1 MRRAAL
7 CVAALC
13 ALLAAGPA
21 AAEPDSDCAAK
32 VAAKVTGATYGTPT
46 DRYRHGALG
55 DPWEWASLEVSF
67 SRPLRCGPDHA
78 RASVILPV
86 DLVFEDVAPKL
97 VDLDADGE
105 PEILTVESHRRL
117 GARLAVYKHV
127 AGQIRR
133 VATTPHIGR
142 ANRWLAQLGAA
153 DLDGDGRMEIAYIDR
168 PHLAKIL
175 RIWRYEGGTLTLVA
189 EAPGLSNHRFAD
201 PTITGGLRDCGTGV
215 EIITADADW
224 RHIMASRMIKGR
236 IESRALGH
244 RPSPDGFAAALACR

>member
-7 CVAALC
+7 CAAALC
-13 ALLAAGPA
+13 ALLAAEPA
-21 AAEPDSDCAAK
+21 VAEPDSDC
-32 VAAKVTGATYGTPT
+32 AAKVTGATYGTPT

-67 SRPLRCGPDHA
+67 SRPRHCGPGHV
-78 RASVILPV
+78 RASVVLPV

-97 VDLDADGE
+97 ADLDGDGE

-117 GARLAVYKHV
+117 GARLAIYKHV

-133 VATTPHIGR
+133 VAATAHIGR
-142 ANRWLAQLGAA
+142 TNRWLAQIGAA

-175 RIWRYEGGTLTLVA
+175 RVWRYEGGTLSLVA

-201 PTITGGLRDCGTGV
+201 PMITGGLRDCGTGP
-215 EIITADADW
+215 EIITADAEW
-224 RHIMASRMIKGR
+224 RNVMASRLIKGR

-244 RPSPDGFAAALACR
+244 RPSPAGFAAALACR